1 MSIVVEASVLGKEYY
16 RSQFRQNGDGLR
28 HVMER
33 FLKSP
38 LQSLGRRKCEEIFWA
53 LKDISF
59 EVGQG
64 EVLGLTGRS
73 GAGKSTLLKNFVAD
87 RAPDRRAYHSS
98 KASWEPVGS
107 GDRVP
112 P

>member
-1 MSIVVEASVLGKEYY
+1 MSIVVETSGLGKEYY
-16 RSQFRQNGDGLR
+16 RSQFRQNGHGLR

-38 LQSLGRRKCEEIFWA
+38 LQSPGHRKCEETFWP
-53 LKDISF
+53 LKDVSF

-87 RAPDRRAYHSS
+87 HASDRRACHSS
-98 KASWEPVGS
+98 FGGTIPSVG
-107 GDRVP
+107 GC
-112 P
+112 